1 MRPAFVI
8 VGLGNPGASYEQT
21 RHNAGFRA
29 ADLLEKRFG
38 EGKWRG
44 HQKFLALSC
53 EARIGAVEVL
63 LLKPQTFMNRSG
75 ESVRKVMDFYKL
87 TPAQQILVLCDDVD
101 LPLGEL
107 RLRKM
112 GGPGTHNGLKSI
124 VEAIGEA
131 FARIR
136 IGLGTQPA
144 GADLAAWV
152 LSVPSKEEMQAVNVA
167 LEKIP
172 EMVEGFVKHAATSRR
187 A

>member
-1 MRPAFVI
+1 VRPALVI

-29 ADLLEKRFG
+29 VDLLGERFG
-38 EGKWRG
+38 EGEWKE

-75 ESVRKVMDFYKL
+75 EAVRKVVDFYKL
-87 TPAQQILVLCDDVD
+87 TPAKQLLILCDDVD

-107 RLRKM
+107 RLRRT
-112 GGPGTHNGLKSI
+112 GGPGTHNGLKSV

-131 FARIR
+131 FARMR
-136 IGLGTQPA
+136 IGLGVQPA

-152 LSVPSKEEMQAVNVA
+152 LSVPSKEEARAVDAA

-172 EMVEGFVKHAATSRR
+172 EMVEEFVEGEGNNE
-187 A
+187 